1 MEGRRRSE
9 LGQVLISA
17 EVIEQLV
24 RGAIAE
30 QEELTPVGHPLGDEG
45 IFEALAKAYRGS
57 GIEVSHEGERLK
69 VRLELIAR
77 YGISIPE
84 AAKRLTGLLR
94 RRLGELAGLELVE
107 VELEI
112 KGLKFPQRDPLLGP
126 SPTSATPGSLPG
138 GR

>member
-1 MEGRRRSE
+1 MEGRSG

-30 QEELTPVGHPLGDEG
+30 QEELVLVSHPLGNEG
-45 IFEALAKAYRGS
+45 IFEALAKVYRGS
-57 GIEVSHEGERLK
+57 GIEVGREGERLK
-69 VRLELIAR
+69 VRLQLIAR

-84 AAKRLTGLLR
+84 AAKRLISLLQR
-94 RRLGELAGLELVE
+94 QLEELAGLELVE
-107 VELEI
+107 AELEI
-112 KGLKFPQRDPLLGP
+112 KGLRFPQRDLLLGP
-126 SPTSATPGSLPG
+126 TSAAPGSPAG

>member
-1 MEGRRRSE
+1 MMEGRRRSG

-107 VELEI
+107 VELAI

-126 SPTSATPGSLPG
+126 TSATPGSLPG